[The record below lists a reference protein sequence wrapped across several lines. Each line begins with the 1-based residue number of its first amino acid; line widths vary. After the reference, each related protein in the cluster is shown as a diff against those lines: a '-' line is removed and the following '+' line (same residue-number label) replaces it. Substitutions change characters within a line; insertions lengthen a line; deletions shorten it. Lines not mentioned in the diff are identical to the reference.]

1 MGAKDSKAMPQE
13 GDTPD
18 PFASLD
24 DEIRT
29 ELEYYLSQPESW
41 KKDLQ
46 GKFAV
51 IKNREI
57 HKVFESRGDA
67 YAYALEKFGNTKFL
81 IQQIGAE
88 DTINYTTQA
97 LLGAV

>member
-1 MGAKDSKAMPQE
+1 MP
-13 GDTPD
+13 PLVR
-18 PFASLD
+18 A
-24 DEIRT
+24 

-41 KKDLQ
+41 KKDFQ

-57 HKVFESRGDA
+57 HKVFESRDDA
-67 YAYALEKFGNTKFL
+67 YSYALQKFGNTKFL
-81 IQQIGAE
+81 IQQVGAE
-88 DTINYTTQA
+88 DTINYTTQT

>member
-1 MGAKDSKAMPQE
+1 MEANDTKTMPSE
-13 GDTPD
+13 RDTPD
-18 PFASLD
+18 PFAPLD

-29 ELEYYLSQPESW
+29 ELEYYLSQPENW
-41 KKDLQ
+41 KKDFQ

-57 HKVFESRGDA
+57 HKVFESRDDA

-88 DTINYTTQA
+88 DTIHHTTQT